1 MSIFGAI
8 KNLLYLFQ
16 KPTQTNS
23 DYYEDF
29 MAMVEVIEEYGGSG
43 LLTYFHNMIKNEL
56 MAKSIDMDKATG
68 DEINEAK
75 KTVRMKFLAAL
86 MLNGANHDKYGELKC
101 SMAENYVIGTSEY
114 PESPEV
120 VLCILNAYIPPV
132 GWNRHIKQD
141 AGNLSD
147 EGVMIAQSGGDESW
161 KTNITCNGCG
171 KQGH

>member
-1 MSIFGAI
+1 
-8 KNLLYLFQ
+8 
-16 KPTQTNS
+16 
-23 DYYEDF
+23 
-29 MAMVEVIEEYGGSG
+29 
-43 LLTYFHNMIKNEL
+43 
-56 MAKSIDMDKATG
+56 
-68 DEINEAK
+68 
-75 KTVRMKFLAAL
+75 
-86 MLNGANHDKYGELKC
+86 
-101 SMAENYVIGTSEY
+101 MAENYVIGTSEY

-132 GWNRHIKQD
+132 GWNRRIKQD